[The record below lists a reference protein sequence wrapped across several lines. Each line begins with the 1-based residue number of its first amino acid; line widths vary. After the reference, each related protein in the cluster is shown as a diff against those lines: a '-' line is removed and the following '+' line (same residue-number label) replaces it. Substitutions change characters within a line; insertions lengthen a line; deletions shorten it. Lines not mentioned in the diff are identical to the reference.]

1 MISDYLKYRNSL
13 LISLNIL
20 NQFQLLNFWKFSI
33 ESTNYISLPA
43 VKSVIEADISCQGV
57 VLSLI
62 MRMVSFY
69 WK

>member
-1 MISDYLKYRNSL
+1 MISDYLKYRNSP

-33 ESTNYISLPA
+33 ESTNYISLLA